1 MGSLGLLFAA
11 GAGAVGGYV
20 AGQRRALAER
30 NPTAT
35 AGAGRPR
42 PLEQDTSHDTA
53 EEEPLQRLVHVARI
67 RQGSEADVRRLVEER
82 FPVTALY
89 EPGIRE
95 LSTYVGSTYVLSEYG
110 FHGAFDAVFN
120 AFRANPAVAAYL
132 QELGQLLDDEP
143 APLPDAAGHQYL
155 ASQALHWDSTA
166 GLSFTPWMREK
177 AASSE

>member
-1 MGSLGLLFAA
+1 MGSLGLLLAA

-30 NPTAT
+30 IPTAAT
-35 AGAGRPR
+35 GEGRPV
-42 PLEQDTSHDTA
+42 PLEHDTPA
-53 EEEPLQRLVHVARI
+53 EEPLQRLVHVAHI

-82 FPVTALY
+82 FPVSALY

-95 LSTYVGSTYVLSEYG
+95 LSTYVGSTYVLSAYG
-110 FHGAFDAVFN
+110 FHGAFEQVFT

-143 APLPDAAGHQYL
+143 APLPDASGHQYL
-155 ASQALHWDSTA
+155 ASQALHWDSAA
-166 GLSFTPWMREK
+166 GLSFTPRMREK
-177 AASSE
+177 TASSE